1 MRHLATMLVVL
12 CAFST
17 ARAYEQPANAN
28 KAQFALVN
36 GYDPCSSPNTN
47 LLANGAG
54 ACAPPVAS
62 GACGFGNDGSGKM
75 VFKKIGSAAQGTED
89 LLMTAVAQGL
99 NDSCEGLS
107 LWFQLSFRLST
118 NDCPLGSCTELD
130 ILDQHFASAPC
141 VVRAGKCKI
150 RTTINTAIPGYTF
163 IANGKNSGIQIL
175 ACGLHSS
182 ASSLFNAADL
192 ACGVLLR

>member
-1 MRHLATMLVVL
+1 MMLAILFAL
-12 CAFST
+12 ST

-36 GYDPCSSPNTN
+36 GYNACGAPNTN

-62 GACGFGNDGSGKM
+62 GACAFDNDGSGK
-75 VFKKIGSAAQGTED
+75 VIFKKIGSAAQGTED

-118 NDCPLGSCTELD
+118 NDCPLGSCTEVD
-130 ILDQHFASAPC
+130 IVDQHFTSAAC
-141 VVRAGKCKI
+141 VVEAGKCKI
-150 RTTINTAIPGYTF
+150 KTTINTAIPGYEF
-163 IANGKNSGIQIL
+163 IASGKNSGIQIL

-182 ASSLFNAADL
+182 ASSLFNPADL
-192 ACGVLLR
+192 SCGVLLR